1 MQVNQKDREKLL
13 QFISEVSFALIDVNL
28 FLDTHPYD
36 EDALE
41 YYEKYKRLRREAMK
55 EYSKCYGPLLMD
67 DVDTDCNKWQWV
79 QGPWPWEGGC

>member
-41 YYEKYKRLRREAMK
+41 YYEK
-55 EYSKCYGPLLMD
+55 
-67 DVDTDCNKWQWV
+67 
-79 QGPWPWEGGC
+79 